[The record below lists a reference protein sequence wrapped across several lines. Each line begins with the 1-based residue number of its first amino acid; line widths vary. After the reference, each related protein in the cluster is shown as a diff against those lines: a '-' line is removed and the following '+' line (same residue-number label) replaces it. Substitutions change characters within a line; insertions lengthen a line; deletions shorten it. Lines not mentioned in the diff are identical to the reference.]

1 MHCAFVVDPLPSL
14 IVHHDTSVALMY
26 AAAAQGYT
34 VSVLGVGSLFIQAG
48 QAWAT
53 VQTLQLQARAL
64 AGAWYSVVD
73 TQTMALADFDWVWMR
88 KDPPVDAAYIT
99 ATQMLDLAQTKV
111 LNKPSALRSANEK
124 LYALRWPQWTPET
137 LVTGSKGQIR
147 EFVQRLG
154 KAVLKPLDG
163 KGGEG
168 IFFLASDDRNLNSL
182 IEVSTQW
189 GQRPVMIQA
198 YLPAAVEG
206 DKRILLWRG
215 QPLGAVNRIPG
226 TGDFRGNIAAGGRV
240 AATEIT
246 DREQALCAD
255 LAPVLQAADLD
266 FVGIDV
272 IGGYLTEVNV
282 TSPTMLRE
290 ISELMQVDLAARVI
304 ADLAAT

>member
-1 MHCAFVVDPLPSL
+1 MRCAFVIDPLPSL

-26 AAAAQGYT
+26 AAAAQGYA
-34 VSVLGVGSLFIQAG
+34 VSTLEIGDLWVQAG

-53 VQTLQLQARAL
+53 VQTLQLHDAVPGTWYSIIEKQTVAL
-64 AGAWYSVVD
+64 AE
-73 TQTMALADFDWVWMR
+73 FDWVWMR

-99 ATQMLDLAQTKV
+99 ATQILDLAQTKV
-111 LNKPSALRSANEK
+111 LNNPTALRSANEK
-124 LYALRWPQWTPET
+124 LYALQWPQWTPET
-137 LVTGSKGQIR
+137 LVTGAKSQIR

-168 IFFLASDDRNLNSL
+168 IFFLTSEDRNLNSL

-189 GQRPVMIQA
+189 GQRPVMVQA
-198 YLPAAVEG
+198 YLPAATEG

-246 DREQALCAD
+246 DRERALCAD

-290 ISELMQVDLAARVI
+290 MSDLIQTDLAAQVI
-304 ADLAAT
+304 ADLVAA